1 MDIASI
7 LGFSL
12 FATIAAFTPGPNNLM
27 LAASGAN
34 FGLNRTLPH
43 ILGITTGFLLLVL
56 LACFGLAS
64 LFAAL
69 PNVME
74 AARWFSLLF
83 LLFLAYKI
91 ATAAPPEGIEATKQ
105 PNQLYTSH
113 DVSDHQSKGDYS
125 YHLFC
130 YDLCQP
136 GRKPVYRNFS
146 YHAYFCVCDHH
157 LNPVMGL
164 YRKPV
169 WPAIKKPSAFANIQ
183 FHDGRLAGVQPCTGQ
198 LYSVVGASVSSVS
211 KLAGEQISINS
222 RSSLW
227 VTSRCLMPGGC
238 RTDEPSRK
246 VISPWPSYSNTTQP
260 FRM

>member
-12 FATIAAFTPGPNNLM
+12 FAAIAAFTPGPNNLM

-34 FGLNRTLPH
+34 FGLNRTVPH

-91 ATAAPPEGIEATKQ
+91 ATAAPPEGIEASSSPISFTQAMMFQTINPKAIIVIISSVTTYASQ
-105 PNQLYTSH
+105 AENLFIATSLITLIFAF
-113 DVSDHQSKGDYS
+113 VTITSTLLWAYAGS
-125 YHLFC
+125 LF
-130 YDLCQP
+130 
-136 GRKPVYRNFS
+136 
-146 YHAYFCVCDHH
+146 
-157 LNPVMGL
+157 
-164 YRKPV
+164 
-169 WPAIKKPSAFANIQ
+169 
-183 FHDGRLAGVQPCTGQ
+183 GQ
-198 LYSVVGASVSSVS
+198 LLKNRQHLRIFNFTMAGLLVSS
-211 KLAGEQISINS
+211 LAPATFT
-222 RSSLW
+222 L
-227 VTSRCLMPGGC
+227 
-238 RTDEPSRK
+238 
-246 VISPWPSYSNTTQP
+246 
-260 FRM
+260 